1 MKIWLDT
8 EFNGWGGNL
17 ISMGMV
23 AENGQ
28 TFYEVL
34 HCPNPTLWVEKNVI
48 PYLNKDHISYGEFQY
63 KALDYLRQFDICE
76 IYAAWPDDF
85 VHLLKLLVLGDGI
98 KSSTPPLSMH
108 MVVPTPET
116 IKIMQSHVTHNA
128 LDDAKALKLAHP

>member
-17 ISMGMV
+17 ISMGMI

-34 HCPNPTLWVEKNVI
+34 NCENPTLWVEKNVM
-48 PYLNKDHISYGEFQY
+48 PYLNKHHLSYGEFQY
-63 KALDYLRQFDICE
+63 KALYYLRQFDTCE
-76 IYAAWPDDF
+76 IYASWPDDF
-85 VHLLKLLVLGDGI
+85 VHLLKLLVLGGGV
-98 KSSTPPLSMH
+98 KLSVPPLSMH

-116 IKIMQSHVTHNA
+116 IKIMQSNVTHNA